1 MRPDR
6 GGQQY
11 ASLVESLRELVD
23 TVAGIEATH
32 SELVRATVAVSA
44 ISAELRD
51 HVVPGDHQI
60 AGTRLD
66 LPGRGHPGVVPYIPT
81 SWNVDRMTARV
92 RFGRTYLGD
101 RAAVHGGALSLLFD
115 EILGRFANHG
125 REGARTARLQ
135 VDYRQVVPLDRD
147 LDVEAWVSDQRGRKL
162 TIAGRLANGGHTL
175 AEAEALFVVLHKGQ
189 P

>member
-1 MRPDR
+1 MN
-6 GGQQY
+6 
-11 ASLVESLRELVD
+11 
-23 TVAGIEATH
+23 
-32 SELVRATVAVSA
+32 A
-44 ISAELRD
+44 ISADLRD

-66 LPGRGHPGVVPYIPT
+66 LPGRGHPGVVPYVPT
-81 SWNVDRMTARV
+81 SWTEERMSARV

-135 VDYRQVVPLDRD
+135 VEYRKVVPLDRN
-147 LDVEAWVSDQRGRKL
+147 LDVEAWVSDQQGRKL
-162 TIAGRLANGGHTL
+162 TIAGRLTDGDHTL
-175 AEAEALFVVLHKGQ
+175 AEAEALFVVLREGQ

>member
-1 MRPDR
+1 
-6 GGQQY
+6 
-11 ASLVESLRELVD
+11 
-23 TVAGIEATH
+23 
-32 SELVRATVAVSA
+32 
-44 ISAELRD
+44 
-51 HVVPGDHQI
+51 
-60 AGTRLD
+60 
-66 LPGRGHPGVVPYIPT
+66 
-81 SWNVDRMTARV
+81 MTARV
-92 RFGRTYLGD
+92 RFGRAYLGD